1 MADIYPLGPTHTEEL
16 NEIIVESAKEIAEPD
31 TTMIQKLIDEH
42 NTEPLLKG
50 VRYYMCEND
59 IEQKRR
65 TYYDAAGQLL
75 VDETKTNN
83 RTSHA
88 WHKLFVDQKT
98 QYLVGE
104 PVTFTSDNKTF
115 LDFVNELADDD
126 FDDILNETVKNSANK
141 GVEYWHP
148 YVDEEGEFAYVI
160 FPAEEVICVYKDNS
174 RRDILFAIRYYSYKD
189 IMGEETKKAEL
200 YTDTHVYYYEL
211 IDGVYQ
217 MDYSYGEVNP
227 KPHMTKGG
235 QAIGWGRVPIIPF
248 KNNEEM
254 VSDLKFYK
262 DLIDDYDSI
271 TSGTMDA
278 FSDFQQLVYVLKNYD
293 GQDPKEF
300 TANLRYHSVIKVAG
314 DGGVDTLRAEIP
326 VDSAAKE
333 LERIQ
338 DELYKAAQAV
348 DNSPETIG
356 GGATGP
362 ALENLYALLDLKANM
377 TERKIRAGLRLF
389 FWFFAEYLRNT
400 GKGDFNPDKELTM
413 TFTRTKIQNDN
424 EIVQSLVQAVTG
436 GIMSKETA
444 VAHNPYVQDPEEEM
458 ARIEE
463 EMNQYAEMQGNL
475 LDDEGGDDNLEEDDP
490 NAGAAESGGAGQVS

>member
-1 MADIYPLGPTHTEEL
+1 MADIYPMGPTHTEEL

-42 NTEPLLKG
+42 NPEPLLKG

-59 IEQKRR
+59 IEKKRR

-75 VDETKTNN
+75 VDDTKTNN

-104 PVTFTSDNKTF
+104 PITFTSDNKTF
-115 LDFVNELADDD
+115 LELVNELADDD
-126 FDDILNETVKNSANK
+126 FDDIMNETVKNMSNK
-141 GVEYWHP
+141 GIEYWHP
-148 YVDEEGEFAYVI
+148 FVDEEGEFDYVI
-160 FPAEEVICVYKDNS
+160 FPAEEMIVVYKDNT
-174 RRDILFAIRYYSYKD
+174 RRDILFALRYYSYKG
-189 IMGEETKKAEL
+189 IMGDETQKAEL
-200 YTDTHVYYYEL
+200 YTDTHVYYYEK

-217 MDYSYGEVNP
+217 MDYSYGENNP
-227 KPHMTKGG
+227 RPHMTKGG
-235 QAIGWGRVPIIPF
+235 QAIGWGKVPIIPF

-271 TSGTMDA
+271 TSGTMDS
-278 FSDFQQLVYVLKNYD
+278 FSDFQQIVYVLKNYD
-293 GQDPKEF
+293 GENPKEF
-300 TANLRYHSVIKVAG
+300 TANLRYHSVIKVSG

-377 TERKIRAGLRLF
+377 AERKIRAGLRLF

-413 TFTRTKIQNDN
+413 TFTRTRIQNDN
-424 EIVQSLVQAVTG
+424 EIIQSLVQAVTG

-444 VAHNPYVQDPEEEM
+444 VAKNPYVQDPEEEL

-475 LDDEGGDDNLEEDDP
+475 LDDEGGDDDLEEDDP